1 MTQTHQPTY
10 IFVTGGVLSGVGK
23 GITAA
28 SIGAVLQAKGL
39 SVSVQKCDPYLNV
52 DAGLLN
58 PKEHGEC
65 FVTKD
70 GAETDLDLGH
80 YERFLDLEL
89 TQRNATLA
97 GRLLRD
103 LIADERAGTFGGQT
117 VQLVPHLTQAIKR
130 AIHQAAA
137 GQVHIVEIGG
147 TVGDYE
153 GLSFVEAIREFSL
166 EVGREHCL
174 FVHVVYV
181 PFLATSQEYKTKPAQ
196 NAMADL
202 RGFGIMPD
210 VVAVRT
216 EGSIAPPRGVADK
229 IAIASGVRPEGII
242 MMPNVDTV
250 YKIPLMVAREL
261 GPVLTSFTGND
272 TAPDMTRWQQLA
284 RHDSQTYRQRLTIGL
299 VAKYIDNADT
309 YLSITEALKAAAWAH
324 RSEVTI
330 QWINAET
337 VTDAALSAVDAVVVP
352 GGFGKRGVEGK
363 IAAASYCLQ
372 HNIPYLGICL
382 GMQVAV
388 IAAARRGGLAQ
399 AGSAECGAAPDNA
412 VIYLMPDQQGKQS
425 TGGTMRLGNYPAVLR
440 AGSRTAKVYGTT
452 EVAERHRHRYEVNQA
467 HLAAINA
474 GGVVVSGT
482 SPDGRL
488 VEFVEAPTC
497 DYFVA
502 TQAHPEFTSRPFRA
516 HPLFAGLVQAALKR
530 QKRMQKGKA

>member
-1 MTQTHQPTY
+1 MTQTHQPKY

-250 YKIPLMVAREL
+250 YKVPLMVAREL
-261 GPVLTSFTGND
+261 GPVLASFTGNM
-272 TAPDMTRWQQLA
+272 TAPDMKRWQQLV

-299 VAKYIDNADT
+299 VAKYVDNADT
-309 YLSITEALKAAAWAH
+309 YISITEALKAAAWAH

-399 AGSAECGAAPDNA
+399 AGSAECGAAPDDA
-412 VIYLMPDQQGKQS
+412 VIYLMPGQQGKQS
-425 TGGTMRLGNYPAVLR
+425 TGGTMRLGNYPAVLQ
-440 AGSRTAKVYGTT
+440 ASSRTAKTYGTT
-452 EVAERHRHRYEVNQA
+452 EVVERHRHRYEVNQA